1 MLWLETGRLAVHGAQ
16 GLIGREMFA
25 IDGVRMPSNA
35 SKQRSGTRAA
45 FEQQAAKLEADA
57 QTMLARHRATDALP
71 LEPDLD
77 TKAIARVAPL
87 QHDAAELRTWL
98 AAHPEGRRGPTGGV
112 RQSNRTDD
120 NSAKMATSPGVI
132 QGYTGVAAFNAQTPM
147 IVVAQAHRTGAE
159 QEVLTPVVDAL
170 QSVMAPTSF
179 LTADAGQHSAANLR
193 LPRPF
198 ADVAARV
205 AACRPGFVRLHAQ
218 LDQQLAW
225 PTSRCHECLAMSL
238 ASKFIPGRLLP
249 QEKGAPPDAPDKSR
263 ILFQPSARRLRRAL
277 R

>member
-1 MLWLETGRLAVHGAQ
+1 MLWLEPGRLAVHGAQ

-25 IDGVRMPSNA
+25 VDGVKLPSNA

-45 FEQQAAKLEADA
+45 FEQQAAKLEAVA

-77 TKAIARVAPL
+77 TKAIARVAQL

-98 AAHPEGRRGPTGGV
+98 AAHPVERRGPTGGV

-120 NSAKMATSPGVI
+120 NSAKMATSHGVI
-132 QGYTGVAAFNAQTPM
+132 QGYTGVAAVDAQTPM

-159 QEVLTPVVDAL
+159 QEVPLPVVDAL

-179 LTADAGQHSAANLR
+179 LTADARQHSAANLR
-193 LPRPF
+193 ALEARSIDALI
-198 ADVAARV
+198 AD
-205 AACRPGFVRLHAQ
+205 
-218 LDQQLAW
+218 
-225 PTSRCHECLAMSL
+225 TAM
-238 ASKFIPGRLLP
+238 R
-249 QEKGAPPDAPDKSR
+249 
-263 ILFQPSARRLRRAL
+263 
-277 R
+277 